1 MTNGSLIRMS
11 NGEKIR
17 KFWLFTDGDAIEY
30 TKSGM
35 KRLSAD
41 DFNKLFVD
49 LLSIGYVEI

>member
-17 KFWLFTDGDAIEY
+17 RFWVFTDGEVIEF
-30 TKSGM
+30 TKNGRV
-35 KRLSAD
+35 KVE
-41 DFNKLFVD
+41 DFRKLFVD